1 VIRAACKSLM
11 RLFVALDLPNP
22 VREAIRGLIAQL
34 KPESRSARWSR
45 PEGMHITLKFLG
57 ETDPSK
63 LDSIR
68 SALSAVH
75 SPRPIDMDFRGLGFF
90 PGERRPR
97 VFWIGVE
104 ASPNLV
110 ELAGDVGRA
119 LKPLGFAPGSRAFV
133 PHLTLA
139 RFESPKGAESLVRR
153 AGELGASNFG
163 SASETQFHLFQS
175 ILRPSGAEYTRLE
188 TFAFVK
194 GAA

>member
-1 VIRAACKSLM
+1 M
-11 RLFVALDLPNP
+11 RLFVALDLPDP

-34 KPESRSARWSR
+34 KPESLSARWVR

-75 SPRPIDMDFRGLGFF
+75 SPQPVEMRFGGLGFF
-90 PGERRPR
+90 PSERRPR
-97 VFWIGVE
+97 VIWIGVE
-104 ASPNLV
+104 ASPNLAKLAADV
-110 ELAGDVGRA
+110 EHA
-119 LKPLGFAPGSRAFV
+119 LHPLGFAPESRAFV

-139 RFESPKGAESLVRR
+139 RFESPKGVESLVRR
-153 AGELGASNFG
+153 AGELGASHFG

-175 ILRPSGAEYTRLE
+175 ILRPSGAEYRRLE